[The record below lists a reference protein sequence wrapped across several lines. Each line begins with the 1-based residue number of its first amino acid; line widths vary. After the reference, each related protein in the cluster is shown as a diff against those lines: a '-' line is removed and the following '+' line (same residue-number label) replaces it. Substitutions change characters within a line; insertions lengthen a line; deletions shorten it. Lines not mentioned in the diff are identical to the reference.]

1 MNFRLTLLLLFCQ
14 GFECAGE
21 IEAVGEGVTKFE
33 VGDRVVALPEFKAWA
48 ELVAV
53 PESFV
58 YKIPEN
64 MTFNEAAAV
73 TLNYLVAHIL
83 VNDLAVV
90 RPGNTV
96 LLHSA
101 GGGVVSNL
109 LKCWLKSLQILF
121 LSCYKARKN
130 LFALSDV
137 LIKCLTFV
145 TR

>member
-1 MNFRLTLLLLFCQ
+1 MQ

-53 PESFV
+53 PETFV

-64 MTFNEAAAV
+64 MTYTEAAAI

-90 RPGNTV
+90 RPGNSV

-101 GGGVVSNL
+101 GGGVVSFFL
-109 LKCWLKSLQILF
+109 LFTELIFRVFIACSN
-121 LSCYKARKN
+121 RK
-130 LFALSDV
+130 
-137 LIKCLTFV
+137 TFKNYL
-145 TR
+145 

>member
-1 MNFRLTLLLLFCQ
+1 MLNCVFLFVQ

-21 IEAVGEGVTKFE
+21 IEAVGEGVTNFE

-58 YKIPEN
+58 YKIPAN
-64 MTFNEAAAV
+64 MTFTEAAAI

-90 RPGNTV
+90 RPGNSV

-101 GGGVVSNL
+101 GGGVVSNFF
-109 LKCWLKSLQILF
+109 LF
-121 LSCYKARKN
+121 LLCESHHFNVKESHFYCN
-130 LFALSDV
+130 
-137 LIKCLTFV
+137 
-145 TR
+145 